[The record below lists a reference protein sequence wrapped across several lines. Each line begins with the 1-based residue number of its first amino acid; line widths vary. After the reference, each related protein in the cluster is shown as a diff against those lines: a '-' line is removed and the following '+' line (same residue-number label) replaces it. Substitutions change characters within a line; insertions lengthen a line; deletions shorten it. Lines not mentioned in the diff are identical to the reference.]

1 MPEYDVVIKKIK
13 PMKVASVRGVIPQP
27 SDQSSLWRQ
36 LATYLMQQHVRPS
49 GTCFALYHDRE
60 YKDRDWDIEVC
71 QQVAEDLVPTSRI
84 KVYSLPGIETMA
96 SVIHAG
102 PLAKIGAAYDAIQNW
117 LDENQYQIAGP
128 CREVCI
134 RAAYPEGNQND
145 PNTMT
150 EIQYPVEKIE

>member
-1 MPEYDVVIKKIK
+1 MSEYDVVIKKIK

-71 QQVAEDLVPTSRI
+71 EQINEDLPSTKYASVHD
-84 KVYSLPGIETMA
+84 LPGVETMA
-96 SVIHAG
+96 CVVHAG
-102 PLAKIGAAYDAIQNW
+102 PLAMLGESYDGIRKW
-117 LDENQYQIAGP
+117 LDENGYQIVGP
-128 CREVCI
+128 TREIVL
-134 RAAYPEGNQND
+134 REPQPENSQND
-145 PNTMT
+145 PNTVV
-150 EIQYPVEKIE
+150 EIQYPVEKAG